1 MDVFEAI
8 ETRQSIRKFK
18 TDDVSD
24 STILQLLDTARK
36 APSAENSQPWEFII
50 IKDSKIKNEI
60 IETLKT
66 GVKDEKLKNFVKDF
80 LAPMVSKAVGFQVP
94 AKALIKG
101 AGYYP
106 LLNAPVLIAVCM
118 KDPTTLFNSFEKHYS
133 KYRDILF
140 IWFVLSIGAAV
151 ENILLS
157 AVSKGLATCW
167 TSGFMFGEEKIKKI
181 LEIPEDVRL
190 LTIIALGYP
199 AKTPFKIPKKPLE
212 EIVYLDR
219 YSKAHP
225 AFQANR

>member
-18 TDDVSD
+18 SDDVSD
-24 STILQLLDTARK
+24 KTILQFLDMARK

-50 IKDSKIKNEI
+50 IRDSEIRNRI
-60 IETLKT
+60 IETLET
-66 GVKDEKLKNFVKDF
+66 AVKDETLKKFVTEF

-94 AKALIKG
+94 AEALIKG

-106 LLNAPVLIAVCM
+106 LHNAPVLIAVCM
-118 KDPTTLFNSFEKHYS
+118 KDPRPVIKSFGEEYD
-133 KYRDILF
+133 KYKDLTF
-140 IWFVLSIGAAV
+140 IWFVLSIGAAI

-167 TSGFMFGEEKIKKI
+167 TSSAMFAEEKVKKI

-190 LTIIALGYP
+190 LSIIALGYP
-199 AKTPFKIPKKPLE
+199 NRIPSKISKKPLK
-212 EIVYLDR
+212 EIVYLDN
-219 YSKAHP
+219 YLKVHP
-225 AFQANR
+225 SFLR